1 MSSIKHLQQTFT
13 RSNSWPHKGISDAD
27 ALLDMET
34 EQSRFENRESF
45 AYAVLTPDGQRERGC
60 VYIYP
65 SNIPGYGAVVRMWV
79 TKAEY
84 DAGFDA
90 ELNTWVTQWIQTEW
104 PFSAVAYPGRSIDWN
119 TWDALVAENKTDA
132 ESDGALLEQNRQTAE
147 SFIDAFYSFDS
158 VALNGFLNDADES
171 ATKILYYQGW
181 AEGGNYIV
189 LDRKA
194 CEPESAQ
201 LIRCSIKVQDD
212 PVVEL
217 KTGFNVTDTFH
228 LTFDGSAIAS
238 IETSSNDQPIY
249 YEARKWVEENM
260 PDVMTGPC
268 LDRSNGGTTPG
279 DCARAMTQGY
289 KQFYA
294 ATRASDTSDSE

>member
-1 MSSIKHLQQTFT
+1 MNVKIAGAALTILLMGCSSSMEDASKTVTATDEVLMPESVKALKGSFIPTDFNAPVLVETQTFKLVPLSPKLAKIDFDAYMSSIKHLQQTFT

-181 AEGGNYIV
+181 AEGGN
-189 LDRKA
+189 
-194 CEPESAQ
+194 
-201 LIRCSIKVQDD
+201 
-212 PVVEL
+212 
-217 KTGFNVTDTFH
+217 
-228 LTFDGSAIAS
+228 
-238 IETSSNDQPIY
+238 
-249 YEARKWVEENM
+249 
-260 PDVMTGPC
+260 
-268 LDRSNGGTTPG
+268 
-279 DCARAMTQGY
+279 
-289 KQFYA
+289 
-294 ATRASDTSDSE
+294 